1 VRPDGEI
8 RNLQSTGQVIRDGR
22 GAVVQMIGICQDVT
36 DHKQAQSALESAR
49 EQLAQSQKM
58 ESIGH
63 LTGGVAHD
71 FNNLL
76 TIIIGNLER
85 MLRQLERPEHDPARL
100 KQAARNALHGAQ
112 RAATLTRQLLAFSRR
127 QPLDPKAIDVN
138 TLVAGVCEMLR
149 RSLGEHIEIRTLLGE
164 NLRQA
169 YADPNQLEGAIL
181 NLAVNARDAMPEGGR
196 LTIETVANHP
206 DETPPVASPGPYVVI
221 WQALRRGPRI
231 RRAW

>member
-1 VRPDGEI
+1 
-8 RNLQSTGQVIRDGR
+8 
-22 GAVVQMIGICQDVT
+22 MIGICQDVT

-149 RSLGEHIEIRTLLGE
+149 RSLGEHG
-164 NLRQA
+164 
-169 YADPNQLEGAIL
+169 
-181 NLAVNARDAMPEGGR
+181 
-196 LTIETVANHP
+196 
-206 DETPPVASPGPYVVI
+206 
-221 WQALRRGPRI
+221 
-231 RRAW
+231 RRAARRPRRAAP